1 MKLGSLNLKLVLG
14 ITYLTLLLIGLYFLF
29 SSFDIKELTSYEF
42 IRSNKDIILKYKNE
56 NFLFLATSFF
66 IFSILWVL
74 FLGFASPLLLFAG
87 FVFGKWWG
95 ILIALISTT
104 IGASLLYLLAGL
116 FLESFIKEKL
126 APKFSKLKELFNK
139 NNTLYFT
146 IYRFI
151 GGGGTPFAIQ
161 NILPVLFNMP
171 IKNYIIATFIGSAPA
186 MFVTVALGAGIESII
201 DKNETLTFFKV
212 INSPEIYLPI
222 FGFFIVLIITL
233 FIKKLYFKE
242 KI

>member
-222 FGFFIVLIITL
+222 FGFFIVLTITL